1 MAINWVCVE
10 LRVASEFIVNR
21 MDGLRGLLPRNKR
34 IRYAIYA
41 VGGVLALLQLLFL
54 VVFLASG
61 DETLNTAPGQSAGGR
76 DVADAADFWA
86 KYFPHDNAVQWNDFA
101 VYLLMEYARDIRN
114 LTSSLTPA
122 LGGHFD
128 VDNDGA
134 VSRKEYNRYGLS
146 PRREIRG
153 GPRHAPLFSGA
164 TCAPATASSACVHA
178 Y

>member
-1 MAINWVCVE
+1 
-10 LRVASEFIVNR
+10 
-21 MDGLRGLLPRNKR
+21 MDGLPPSWRALLPRNKR
-34 IRYAIYA
+34 TRYAIYA
-41 VGGVLALLQLLFL
+41 IGGVLALLQLLFL

-61 DETLNTAPGQSAGGR
+61 DETLTTAPGPSMGGR

-128 VDNDGA
+128 VDNDGT

-146 PRREIRG
+146 PWREIRG
-153 GPRHAPLFSGA
+153 GL
-164 TCAPATASSACVHA
+164 CVFGTHR
-178 Y
+178 